1 MEALEQI
8 FQEAMA
14 RETLPTS
21 LSSREIRELLGRDFS
36 RRSVFSAR
44 TTSGEYLKIL
54 KDVIAAVAKG
64 EMDKPLARLTLKRA
78 LQALGYT
85 PATGFPDDPAGTVP
99 PAMEGSLRD
108 LASDR
113 RLNLI
118 IDTQKT
124 LLANW
129 AYREKAMDPASRDMF
144 PAFEL
149 IRAIQTREPRDWPAR
164 WVMAGGPVIVDPN
177 TGAPRL
183 VALIDDP
190 IWAKLGDSDLFDDA
204 LDVDVPP
211 FAFNSG
217 RRWRLVSKA
226 ECEALGVEVETQDGK
241 TQDSRLE
248 IRRPRTPPP
257 AVVDTSRLDQSD
269 YERFLAI
276 SERMDRRREK
286 LKYKSLLDTP

>member
-8 FQEAMA
+8 FEEAMA

-21 LSSREIRELLGRDFS
+21 LSSREIRELLGRDLR
-36 RRSVFSAR
+36 RRSVFSAS

-85 PATGFPDDPAGTVP
+85 PATGFPDDPPGTVP
-99 PAMEGSLRD
+99 PAMEDSLRD
-108 LASDR
+108 LSSDR

-149 IRAIQTREPRDWPAR
+149 IRAIQTREPRDWPSR
-164 WVMAGGPVIVDPN
+164 WVLAGGPMVVDPK

-190 IWAKLGDSDLFDDA
+190 IWAKLGDSELFDDA

-217 RRWRLVSKA
+217 RRWRLVPRE
-226 ECEALGVEVETQDGK
+226 ECESLGLEVPPRGSHSKPT
-241 TQDSRLE
+241 
-248 IRRPRTPPP
+248 RPKAPPP

-276 SERMDRRREK
+276 SERMDARREK
-286 LKYKSLLDTP
+286 LKFKSLLEAP